1 MFVGVPTGMA
11 LFCNHDPIAENASQL
26 FSKVVDLYGLDGQV
40 HPSVPAAVAEIDT
53 ILMCAAA

>member
-1 MFVGVPTGMA
+1 
-11 LFCNHDPIAENASQL
+11 LFFHRDPIAENASQ
-26 FSKVVDLYGLDGQV
+26 FFRKVVDLYGLDGQV